1 MSHNTAVSISK
12 DEEDSGGK
20 NQRENRKNKQTSVI
34 IGDSIGKEV
43 YGQKLSKGLQNKHHV
58 IVRFF
63 GDAKTQC
70 MKDYLKST
78 INQSPYRIIP
88 HFGTNNLPAE
98 ESPESIA
105 GKIVKLAKKAK
116 TKTNLVSISEI
127 ISHTFL
133 LGKIY

>member
-12 DEEDSGGK
+12 DEEDSGSK
-20 NQRENRKNKQTSVI
+20 NQHENRKNKQTSVI
-34 IGDSIGKEV
+34 IGDSIGKEA

-70 MKDYLKST
+70 MKDYLKPT